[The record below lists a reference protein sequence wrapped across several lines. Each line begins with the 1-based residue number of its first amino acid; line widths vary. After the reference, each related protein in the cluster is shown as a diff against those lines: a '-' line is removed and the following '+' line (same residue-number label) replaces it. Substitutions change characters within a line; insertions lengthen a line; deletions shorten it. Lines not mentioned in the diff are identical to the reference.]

1 MLSNTEYDT
10 MQLVPVVKTSSR
22 QDKRMYLKL
31 INKFRAEY
39 FSSAPEMRLED
50 VNHALDNK
58 VLCMLITV
66 DNKFI
71 GMVEATPGS
80 VNNQKI
86 LNIATIFVDKRY
98 RGNGIANFVYSQL
111 DNLLPDIDIAL
122 QIEESKYR
130 ENVNQFANM
139 GFTHYW
145 AGEMNS
151 QDHRKY
157 DEKTFVLYHKQYA
170 KGLQPILA

>member
-1 MLSNTEYDT
+1 MDT
-10 MQLVPVVKTSSR
+10 QLLPVVKTSSR
-22 QDKRMYLKL
+22 QDKRMFLKL

-39 FSSAPEMRLED
+39 FTDADPMGMED

-58 VLCMLITV
+58 VLCMFITV
-66 DNKFI
+66 DKKCI

-80 VNNQKI
+80 VNDQKL

-98 RGNGIANFVYSQL
+98 RGNGIANVVYSHL
-111 DNLLPDIDIAL
+111 DNLLPEVDIAL
-122 QIEESKYR
+122 QIEESKYHV
-130 ENVNQFANM
+130 NVNQFANM

-145 AGEMNS
+145 AGELPNV

-157 DEKTFVLYHKQYA
+157 DEKTFVLYQKEYE
-170 KGLQPILA
+170 KGLQPILETA

>member
-1 MLSNTEYDT
+1 MNT
-10 MQLVPVVKTSSR
+10 QLLPVVKTSSR
-22 QDKRMYLKL
+22 QDKRMFLKL
-31 INKFRAEY
+31 INKFRGEY
-39 FSSAPEMRLED
+39 FSGADHMAMED
-50 VNHALDNK
+50 VNHALDNQ
-58 VLCMLITV
+58 VVCMLITV

-98 RGNGIANFVYSQL
+98 RGNGIANVVYRRL
-111 DNLLPDIDIAL
+111 NNLLPELDIAL
-122 QIEESKYR
+122 QIEESKYF

-145 AGEMNS
+145 AGELENT

-157 DEKTFVLYHKQYA
+157 DEKTFVLYHKEYA
-170 KGLQPILA
+170 KGLQPILETG

>member
-1 MLSNTEYDT
+1 MDI
-10 MQLVPVVKTSSR
+10 QLVPVVKTSTR
-22 QDKRMYLKL
+22 QDKRMFLKL
-31 INKFRAEY
+31 INKFRGEY
-39 FSSAPEMRLED
+39 FSSADDMGMED
-50 VNHALDNK
+50 VNHALDNH
-58 VLCMLITV
+58 VVCMLITV

-71 GMVEATPGS
+71 GMVEATPGR

-98 RGNGIANFVYSQL
+98 RGNGIANVVYSHI
-111 DNLLPDIDIAL
+111 DNLLPEVDIAL
-122 QIEESKYR
+122 QIEESKYF

-145 AGEMNS
+145 AGELENT

-157 DEKTFVLYHKQYA
+157 NEKTFVLYYKEYE
-170 KGLQPILA
+170 KGLQPILETA